1 MKRFYNPY
9 IICLLTLAA
18 LLFNSC
24 GDDATPKPDAF
35 LRLDYP
41 LGTYR
46 PLDLG
51 CPYSFGMNSLS
62 KIKKNK
68 DCNLEISYPKMK
80 ATLYITYKPVEGNL
94 ETLLRDAEK
103 LTYEHVIKA
112 TDIEVYPFINREEKV
127 YGMFS
132 QVGGD
137 AATNAQFYVT
147 DSLHHFVTASMYF
160 YAKPNFDSIMPA
172 ASYLKDDMR
181 FIMETFK
188 WRE

>member
-1 MKRFYNPY
+1 MKLFNNPY
-9 IICLLTLAA
+9 IICLLALAC
-18 LLFNSC
+18 LMFNSC
-24 GDDATPKPDAF
+24 GDDPTPKPNAL

-41 LGTYR
+41 LGTYK
-46 PLDLG
+46 PFEG
-51 CPYSFGMNSLS
+51 NCPYTFGINSLS
-62 KIKKNK
+62 KIKKNT
-68 DCNLEISYPKMK
+68 DCNLEIYYPKMK
-80 ATLYITYKPVEGNL
+80 ATLYITYKPVQGNL

-112 TDIEVYPFINREEKV
+112 TDIVSYPFINDEDKV

-147 DSLHHFVTASMYF
+147 DSLHHFVTGSMYF
-160 YAKPNFDSIMPA
+160 YTKPNFDSIMPA

-181 FIMETFK
+181 FIMETLK
-188 WRE
+188 WR